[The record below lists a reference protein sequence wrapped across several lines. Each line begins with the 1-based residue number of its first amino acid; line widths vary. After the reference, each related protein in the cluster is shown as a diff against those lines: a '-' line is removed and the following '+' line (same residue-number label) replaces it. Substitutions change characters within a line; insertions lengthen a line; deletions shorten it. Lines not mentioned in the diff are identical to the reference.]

1 MKILNPVINIA
12 SVGLFNSLMGH
23 KYKVYLTYMKNG
35 VKGKDISY
43 LKEITKK
50 QLFFSESDLRK
61 HIENLKYAMG
71 EMAPSIVNKTK
82 IKLN

>member
-1 MKILNPVINIA
+1 MKILKPVINIV

-23 KYKVYLTYMKNG
+23 KYKVYLTYMKNS

-43 LKEITKK
+43 LREITKN
-50 QLFFSESDLRK
+50 QLFYCESDLRK

-71 EMAPSIVNKTK
+71 EMAPSILNKTE